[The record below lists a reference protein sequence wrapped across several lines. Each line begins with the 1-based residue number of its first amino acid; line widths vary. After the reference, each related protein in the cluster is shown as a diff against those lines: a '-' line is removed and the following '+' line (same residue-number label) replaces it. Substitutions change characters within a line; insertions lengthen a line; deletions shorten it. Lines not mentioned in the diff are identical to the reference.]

1 MAQGFIK
8 RSPTRKE
15 KIRAEINRLEEE
27 LEGFGSSVSD
37 SQIWHKKSRI
47 ESLKKQLQ
55 DLEMMPGKLNSA
67 TENIKDMNVVDGKAK
82 SAEPELNE
90 ELLAQS
96 LQLQGR

>member
-15 KIRAEINRLEEE
+15 KIQAEINRLEEG

-37 SQIWHKKSRI
+37 SQVWHKKSKI
-47 ESLKKQLQ
+47 ASLKKQLEE
-55 DLEMMPGKLNSA
+55 LEMKAGKLNSA
-67 TENIKDMNVVDGKAK
+67 TEKVEDMKASGGKAK

-90 ELLAQS
+90 EQLAQL
-96 LQLQGR
+96 LQQQGR

>member
-15 KIRAEINRLEEE
+15 KIQAEINRLEEE

-37 SQIWHKKSRI
+37 SQVWHKKSRI

-55 DLEMMPGKLNSA
+55 DLEMKAGKLNSA
-67 TENIKDMNVVDGKAK
+67 TEKVEDMKASGGKNK
-82 SAEPELNE
+82 SVEPELNDE
-90 ELLAQS
+90 QLAQL
-96 LQLQGR
+96 LQQQGR